1 MSNLNLF
8 KPEKIKTT
16 SRRNDKIAAK
26 IRECFAN
33 ALTRGDFP
41 ILPAHESESKL
52 PAIITITYIDLS
64 PDLRN
69 AVIYYIPLG
78 GLHKDECETFFKLQT
93 HYFKDLIAKK
103 LKLRYIP
110 DLRFKLDNAFDYS
123 DKIDELL
130 KNGI

>member
-8 KPEKIKTT
+8 KPEKIKTV

-26 IRECFAN
+26 MRECFSK

-41 ILPAHESESKL
+41 ILPAHENESKL
-52 PAIITITYIDLS
+52 PSIVTITYIDLS

-69 AVIYYIPLG
+69 ATVYYVPLG
-78 GLHKDECETFFKLQT
+78 GLHKEECAIFFKLQT

-103 LKLRYIP
+103 LNLRYIP
-110 DLRFKLDNAFDYS
+110 ELLFKLDGAFEYS
-123 DKIDELL
+123 GKIDKLL
-130 KNGI
+130 KNG